1 MASSA
6 DCPLEG
12 CSRVFLTYSLSLGG
26 NVALLALF
34 AVLIPVTLAMGIRYN
49 NTIFSTALATGLA
62 LEVMGYIGRIL
73 MSTGAP
79 TRSSF
84 TVFLLGT
91 IIGPNFIFG
100 AMVYVMQRIITLY
113 GQEFQTWRRTWYFN
127 MLYGL
132 TVLSLVLE
140 IAGGAVST
148 SLLAS
153 DTVNPG
159 DRVLAV
165 GLAIHLVALVIFTA
179 HAGLFAIAVRTRHH
193 ILDPTHAPVYN
204 SGLFRVFLIG
214 FSAATFFLIL
224 RTAFRIVVIAEGFAS
239 SVAQAEVLFLVFDGV
254 MVFIASGILLALF
267 PGRVFGRSWRETS
280 PRHPAHK
287 PTRPPRPLP
296 VQLLPTHQNPG
307 LNKMNLKPAAHPE
320 NYPEHPS
327 RKTYAPPPAHR
338 NMVDSESLW

>member
-140 IAGGAVST
+140 TAGGAVST

-153 DTVNPG
+153 DTVGLTTELPASTSFANKQSQVNPG

-214 FSAATFFLIL
+214 MHT
-224 RTAFRIVVIAEGFAS
+224 
-239 SVAQAEVLFLVFDGV
+239 VLL
-254 MVFIASGILLALF
+254 
-267 PGRVFGRSWRETS
+267 T
-280 PRHPAHK
+280 
-287 PTRPPRPLP
+287 
-296 VQLLPTHQNPG
+296 
-307 LNKMNLKPAAHPE
+307 
-320 NYPEHPS
+320 
-327 RKTYAPPPAHR
+327 
-338 NMVDSESLW
+338 